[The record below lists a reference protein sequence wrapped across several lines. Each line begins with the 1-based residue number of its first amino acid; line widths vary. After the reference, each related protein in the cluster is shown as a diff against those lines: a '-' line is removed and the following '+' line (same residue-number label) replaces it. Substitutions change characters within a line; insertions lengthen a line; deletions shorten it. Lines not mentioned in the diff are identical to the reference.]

1 MLTVLNNIIG
11 KLLISDVR
19 AIPHAMDNV

>member
-1 MLTVLNNIIG
+1 VLNNIIG

-19 AIPHAMDNV
+19 AISHAIDNE

>member
-19 AIPHAMDNV
+19 AISHAMDNV